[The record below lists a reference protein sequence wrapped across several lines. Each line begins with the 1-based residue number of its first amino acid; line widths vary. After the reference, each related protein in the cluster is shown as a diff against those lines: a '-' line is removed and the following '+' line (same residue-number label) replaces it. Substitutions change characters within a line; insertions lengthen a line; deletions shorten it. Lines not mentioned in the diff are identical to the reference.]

1 MAEWLQVL
9 GACGIGALLAVGAVQ
24 LGVWLGTTKITKT

>member
-9 GACGIGALLAVGAVQ
+9 GACGIGALLAVGAVHF
-24 LGVWLGTTKITKT
+24 GVWLGTTKS